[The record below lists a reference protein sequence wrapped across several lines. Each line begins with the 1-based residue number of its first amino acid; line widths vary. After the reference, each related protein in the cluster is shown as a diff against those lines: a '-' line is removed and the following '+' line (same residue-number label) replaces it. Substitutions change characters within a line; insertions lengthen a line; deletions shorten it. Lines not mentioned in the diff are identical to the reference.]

1 MVGALPTHI
10 LSTTSTSPFWSSR
23 LLPIGRAA
31 LASRRGLTAMTPI
44 LAASGAAAVALLEV
58 TLWPFVDVR
67 GVHPHLVFLFAVAW
81 AVVGSLDGAIAWGF
95 TGGLM
100 LDVLAPRP
108 LGATALTLL
117 LVVAASAAVGR
128 GLAQV
133 RLRGIAPLVA
143 TFPLSLLYSYAV
155 VLLASSADRTVL
167 SASGLTALLPGAVV
181 DTMITVIVATIVML
195 AARRREEQERIG
207 W

>member
-1 MVGALPTHI
+1 
-10 LSTTSTSPFWSSR
+10 
-23 LLPIGRAA
+23 
-31 LASRRGLTAMTPI
+31 MTPI

-67 GVHPHLVFLFAVAW
+67 GVHPHLVFVFAVAW
-81 AVVGSLDGAIAWGF
+81 AVAGSLDGAIAWGF

-108 LGATALTLL
+108 LGATALALL

-128 GLAQV
+128 GFAQV
-133 RLRGIAPLVA
+133 HLRGIAPLVA
-143 TFPLSLLYSYAV
+143 TFPLSVLYSFAV
-155 VLLASSADRTVL
+155 VLVASSADRAVL
-167 SASGLTALLPGAVV
+167 STAGLTALLPGAVV
-181 DTMITVIVATIVML
+181 DTVISVIVAALVL
-195 AARRREEQERIG
+195 LVGRRREEQERIG